1 MNTNT
6 HKCCIWNA
14 MQIWMKKKNKCNAN
28 MNTNTHKCNANMN
41 TNTHSENMDENI
53 QQMQYIYEYKYSK
66 CNIWYQQIWNTDTTQ
81 TWHIYKLYKFPS
93 KTFLH

>member
-1 MNTNT
+1 MLYLKCNANMNE
-6 HKCCIWNA
+6 
-14 MQIWMKKKNKCNAN
+14 KKNKCNAN

-66 CNIWYQQIWNTDTTQ
+66 CNI
-81 TWHIYKLYKFPS
+81 
-93 KTFLH
+93 